1 MKRGD
6 LLTLTIER
14 PAAGGRMIARHEGAI
29 VLVAGAIPGEVVD
42 AEVEKVQRGMGWAMT
57 RDVKSASS
65 DRLADAPDGACGGS
79 VLAHIRYERQLELK
93 TAIIEDT
100 LRRLGRITLEAPPP
114 IAASPVDGYRMRARL
129 HVRNRKIGFFREGTH
144 SLCDPAH
151 TRQLQPGAIDM
162 LRALEASLATLE
174 RDAVSDIELSENIDA
189 SERAVHL
196 ELVEGGDPSRLAA
209 ISHVDGLTGASCA
222 PPDRGGGSRRTQELW
237 GSTTV
242 SDTIGGVRLERHVR
256 SFFQG
261 NRFLVGP
268 LVDHV
273 LSQIGDAPV
282 LDLYAGV
289 GLFSVTAAAAGRGP
303 ITAVEGD
310 RFAAADLRRNATPR
324 PDVTVEVDAVENHLR
339 HAKPRAGTVIV
350 DPPRTG
356 LSKEAL
362 AGAITVRAPRLVYVS
377 CDVATLA
384 RDARLL
390 IDSGYE
396 IASVRAFDLFPNTA
410 HIETVIAFARSPL
423 R

>member
-29 VLVAGAIPGEVVD
+29 VFVAGAIPGEVVD
-42 AEVEKVQRGMGWAMT
+42 AEVEKVQRGTGWAIT
-57 RDVKSASS
+57 REVTSASP

-93 TAIIEDT
+93 IAIVEDT
-100 LRRLGRITLEAPPP
+100 LRRLGRITLDARPP
-114 IAASPVDGYRMRARL
+114 ITGSPVDGYRMRARL
-129 HVRNRKIGFFREGTH
+129 HVRNRRIGFFREGTH
-144 SLCDPAH
+144 SLCDAAQ
-151 TRQLQPGAIDM
+151 TRQLHPRAIDM
-162 LRALEASLATLE
+162 LRSLETSLATLE
-174 RDAVSDIELSENIDA
+174 RDPVSEIELSENIDA
-189 SERAVHL
+189 SERAVHF
-196 ELVEGGDPSRLAA
+196 ELVEGGDPSRLATITNVA
-209 ISHVDGLTGASCA
+209 GLMGASCA
-222 PPDRGGGSRRTQELW
+222 PPDSRRTQELW

-242 SDTIGGVRLERHVR
+242 ADTIGGVRLERHAR

-261 NRFLVGP
+261 NRFLLQP

-273 LSQIGDAPV
+273 LSQITGTPV

-303 ITAVEGD
+303 VTAIEGD
-310 RFAAADLRRNATPR
+310 RFAAADLRRNAAER
-324 PDVTVEVDAVENHLR
+324 DDVAVEADAVENYLK
-339 HAKPRAGTVIV
+339 HAQPRAGTVIL

-356 LSKEAL
+356 LSKAAL
-362 AGAITVRAPRLVYVS
+362 AGAIAVRAPRLVYVS

-384 RDARLL
+384 RDARSL

-396 IASVRAFDLFPNTA
+396 IASVRAFDLFPTTA
-410 HIETVIAFARSPL
+410 HVETVIAFSRSQP

>member
-1 MKRGD
+1 MRRGD
-6 LLTLTIER
+6 RLTLTIER

-29 VLVAGAIPGEVVD
+29 VFVAGAIPGEVVD
-42 AEVEKVQRGMGWAMT
+42 AEIEKVQRGTGWAIT
-57 RDVKSASS
+57 REVKNASS
-65 DRLADAPDGACGGS
+65 DRLTDAPDGACGGS
-79 VLAHIRYERQLELK
+79 VLAHIRYERQLDLK

-100 LRRLGRITLEAPPP
+100 LRRLGRITLAARPP
-114 IAASPVDGYRMRARL
+114 IVGSPVDGYRMRARL

-144 SLCDPAH
+144 SLCDAAQ
-151 TRQLQPGAIDM
+151 TRQLQSGAIDM

-174 RDAVSDIELSENIDA
+174 RETVSDIELSENIDA

-196 ELVEGGDPSRLAA
+196 ELVEGGDPSRLATITRVA
-209 ISHVDGLTGASCA
+209 GLTGASCA
-222 PPDRGGGSRRTQELW
+222 PPDSRRTQELW

-242 SDTIGGVRLERHVR
+242 SDTIGGVRLERHAR

-261 NRFLVGP
+261 NRFLAGA

-273 LSQIGDAPV
+273 LSQIADAPV

-303 ITAVEGD
+303 VTAIEGD
-310 RFAAADLRRNATPR
+310 RFAAADLRRNASQQD
-324 PDVTVEVDAVENHLR
+324 DVTVEVDAVENYVKHG
-339 HAKPRAGTVIV
+339 KPRAGSVIL

-362 AGAITVRAPRLVYVS
+362 AGVIAVRASRLVYVS

-396 IASVRAFDLFPNTA
+396 ISSVRAFDLFPNTA
-410 HIETVIAFARSPL
+410 HVETVIAFSRSQP

>member
-1 MKRGD
+1 MRRGD

-14 PAAGGRMIARHEGAI
+14 PAAGGRMIARHEGA
-29 VLVAGAIPGEVVD
+29 VVFVAGAIPGEVVD
-42 AEVEKVQRGMGWAMT
+42 AEVEKVQRGTGWAIT
-57 RDVKSASS
+57 RDVKTAST
-65 DRLADAPDGACGGS
+65 DRLTAAPDGACGGS

-100 LRRLGRITLEAPPP
+100 LRRLGRITLEARPS

-129 HVRNRKIGFFREGTH
+129 HVRNRTIGFFREGTH
-144 SLCDPAH
+144 SLCDPAQ

-162 LRALEASLATLE
+162 LRALEVSLATLE
-174 RDAVSDIELSENIDA
+174 REAVSDIELSENIDA

-196 ELVEGGDPSRLAA
+196 ELVEGGDPSRLAT
-209 ISHVDGLTGASCA
+209 ISHVEGLTGASCA
-222 PPDRGGGSRRTQELW
+222 PPESRRTPELG

-242 SDTIGGVRLERHVR
+242 SDTVGGVRLERHTR

-261 NRFLVGP
+261 NRFLLGP

-273 LSQIGDAPV
+273 LSQIGDTPV

-289 GLFSVTAAAAGRGP
+289 GLFSLTAAAARRGP
-303 ITAVEGD
+303 VTAIEGD
-310 RFAAADLRRNATPR
+310 RFAAADLRRNAAQR
-324 PDVTVEVDAVENHLR
+324 DDVTVEVDAVENYLR
-339 HAKPRAGTVIV
+339 HAKPRAGTVIL

-356 LSKEAL
+356 LSKAAL
-362 AGAITVRAPRLVYVS
+362 AGAIAVRAPRLVYVS

-390 IDSGYE
+390 IDSGYA

-410 HIETVIAFARSPL
+410 HVETVISFSRSPP

>member
-1 MKRGD
+1 
-6 LLTLTIER
+6 
-14 PAAGGRMIARHEGAI
+14 MIARHEGAI
-29 VLVAGAIPGEVVD
+29 VFVAGAIPGEVVE
-42 AEVEKVQRGMGWAMT
+42 AEIEKVQRGTGWAIT
-57 RDVKSASS
+57 REVTSASP

-100 LRRLGRITLEAPPP
+100 LRRLGRITLDAPPP
-114 IAASPVDGYRMRARL
+114 ITGSPTDGYRMRARL
-129 HVRNRKIGFFREGTH
+129 HVRNGKIGFFREGTH
-144 SLCDPAH
+144 SLCDAAH
-151 TRQLQPGAIDM
+151 TRQLQPGAIAM

-174 RDAVSDIELSENIDA
+174 RDTVSDIDLSENIDA

-196 ELVEGGDPSRLAA
+196 ELVEGGDPARLAT
-209 ISHVDGLTGASCA
+209 ISHVAGLTGASCA
-222 PPDRGGGSRRTQELW
+222 PPDSRRTQELW

-242 SDTIGGVRLERHVR
+242 SDTVGGARLERHAR

-261 NRFLVGP
+261 NRFLVGS

-273 LSQIGDAPV
+273 LSQIAEAPV

-310 RFAAADLRRNATPR
+310 RFAAADLRRNATPHD
-324 PDVTVEVDAVENHLR
+324 DVAVEADAVENYLK
-339 HAKPRAGTVIV
+339 HAKPRAGTVIL

-356 LSKEAL
+356 LSNAAL
-362 AGAITVRAPRLVYVS
+362 SGVIAVRAPRLVYVS

-390 IDSGYE
+390 IESGYA
-396 IASVRAFDLFPNTA
+396 IASVRAFDLFPATA
-410 HIETVIAFARSPL
+410 HVETVIAFSRSLP

>member
-1 MKRGD
+1 MTRGD
-6 LLTLTIER
+6 RLTLTIER

-29 VLVAGAIPGEVVD
+29 VFVAGAIPGEVV
-42 AEVEKVQRGMGWAMT
+42 AVEVEKVQRGTGWAIT
-57 RDVKSASS
+57 RDVKSASP
-65 DRLADAPDGACGGS
+65 DRLTDAPDGACGGS
-79 VLAHIRYERQLELK
+79 VLAHIRYERQQEIK

-100 LRRLGRITLEAPPP
+100 LRRLGRITLAAPPR
-114 IAASPVDGYRMRARL
+114 ITGSPVDGYRMRARL

-144 SLCDPAH
+144 SLCDAAP
-151 TRQLQPGAIDM
+151 TRQLQSGTIGV

-174 RDAVSDIELSENIDA
+174 RDTVSDIELSENIDA

-196 ELVEGGDPSRLAA
+196 ELVEGGDPSRLATMT
-209 ISHVDGLTGASCA
+209 HVEGLTGASCA
-222 PPDRGGGSRRTQELW
+222 PPGSRRTQELW

-242 SDTIGGVRLERHVR
+242 TDSIGGVRLERHAR

-261 NRFLVGP
+261 NRFLVGS

-273 LSQIGDAPV
+273 LSQIGEAPV

-289 GLFSVTAAAAGRGP
+289 GLFSLTAAAAGRGP
-303 ITAVEGD
+303 ITAIEGD
-310 RFAAADLRRNATPR
+310 CFAAADLRRNAAQR
-324 PDVTVEVDAVENHLR
+324 NDVIVEADAVENYFQHV
-339 HAKPRAGTVIV
+339 KPRAGTVIL

-362 AGAITVRAPRLVYVS
+362 AGAIAVRAPRLVYVS

-384 RDARLL
+384 RDARAL

-396 IASVRAFDLFPNTA
+396 IASVRAFDLFPTTA
-410 HIETVIAFARSPL
+410 HVETVIAFSRSQP

>member
-6 LLTLTIER
+6 LLTLTVER

-29 VLVAGAIPGEVVD
+29 VFVSGAIPGEVVD
-42 AEVEKVQRGMGWAMT
+42 AEVEKVQRGTGWAIT
-57 RDVKSASS
+57 RDVKTASP
-65 DRLADAPDGACGGS
+65 DRLADTPDGACGGS

-93 TAIIEDT
+93 TAIIEDS
-100 LRRLGRITLEAPPP
+100 LRRLGRITLDARPPVTG
-114 IAASPVDGYRMRARL
+114 SPVDGYRMRARL

-144 SLCDPAH
+144 SLCDAAQ
-151 TRQLQPGAIDM
+151 TRQLQPGAIAM
-162 LRALEASLATLE
+162 LRSLEASLATLE
-174 RDAVSDIELSENIDA
+174 RDTVSDIELSENIDA

-196 ELVEGGDPSRLAA
+196 ELVEGGDPSRLAT
-209 ISHVDGLTGASCA
+209 ITHVEGLTGASCA
-222 PPDRGGGSRRTQELW
+222 PPASHRTQELW
-237 GSTTV
+237 GSATV
-242 SDTIGGVRLERHVR
+242 ADTIRGVRLERHAR

-261 NRFLVGP
+261 NRFLVAP

-273 LSQIGDAPV
+273 LSQVGDAPV

-303 ITAVEGD
+303 VTAIEGD
-310 RFAAADLRRNATPR
+310 RSAVGDLRRNAAQR
-324 PDVTVEVDAVENHLR
+324 DDVSVEADAVETSLT
-339 HAKPRAGTVIV
+339 HAKPRAGTVIL

-362 AGAITVRAPRLVYVS
+362 AGAIAVRAACLVYVS

-384 RDARLL
+384 RDARSLL
-390 IDSGYE
+390 DAGYE
-396 IASVRAFDLFPNTA
+396 ISSVRAFDLFPNTA
-410 HIETVIAFARSPL
+410 HVETVIAFARSQP

>member
-1 MKRGD
+1 MRRGD
-6 LLTLTIER
+6 RLTLTIER

-29 VLVAGAIPGEVVD
+29 VFVAGAIPGEVVD
-42 AEVEKVQRGMGWAMT
+42 AEIEKVQRGTGWAIT
-57 RDVKSASS
+57 REVKSASP

-79 VLAHIRYERQLELK
+79 VLAHIRYERQLEIK

-100 LRRLGRITLEAPPP
+100 VRRLGRITLEARPP
-114 IAASPVDGYRMRARL
+114 IAGSPADGYRMRARL

-144 SLCDPAH
+144 SLCDPAQ

-196 ELVEGGDPSRLAA
+196 ELVEGGDPSRLAT
-209 ISHVDGLTGASCA
+209 ISHVAGLTGASCA
-222 PPDRGGGSRRTQELW
+222 PPDSRRTQELW

-242 SDTIGGVRLERHVR
+242 SDTIGGVRLERHTR
-256 SFFQG
+256 TFFQG
-261 NRFLVGP
+261 NRFLVGA

-273 LSQIGDAPV
+273 LAHIGAAPV

-289 GLFSVTAAAAGRGP
+289 GLFSLTAAAAGRGP
-303 ITAVEGD
+303 ITAIEGD
-310 RFAAADLRRNATPR
+310 RFAAADLRKNASQR
-324 PDVTVEVDAVENHLR
+324 DDVSVEVAAVENYLR
-339 HAKPRAGTVIV
+339 HAKPRAGTVIL

-362 AGAITVRAPRLVYVS
+362 AGATAVGAACLVYVS

-384 RDARLL
+384 RDARSLL
-390 IDSGYE
+390 DAGYE
-396 IASVRAFDLFPNTA
+396 ISSVRAFDLFPNTA
-410 HIETVIAFARSPL
+410 HVETVIAFARSRP

>member
-6 LLTLTIER
+6 RLTLTVER

-29 VLVAGAIPGEVVD
+29 VFVSGAIPGEVVD
-42 AEVEKVQRGMGWAMT
+42 AEVEKVQRGTGWAIT
-57 RDVKSASS
+57 RVVKAASP

-93 TAIIEDT
+93 TAIIEDS
-100 LRRLGRITLEAPPP
+100 LRRLGRITLDARPPVTG
-114 IAASPVDGYRMRARL
+114 SPVDGYRMRARL

-144 SLCDPAH
+144 SLCDAAQ
-151 TRQLQPGAIDM
+151 TRQLQPAAIAM
-162 LRALEASLATLE
+162 LRSLEASLATLE
-174 RDAVSDIELSENIDA
+174 RDTVSDIELSENIDA
-189 SERAVHL
+189 SARAVHL
-196 ELVEGGDPSRLAA
+196 ELVEGGDPSRLAT
-209 ISHVDGLTGASCA
+209 ITHVEGWRRVVRAA
-222 PPDRGGGSRRTQELW
+222 ESRRTQELW

-242 SDTIGGVRLERHVR
+242 SDTIRGVRLERHAR

-261 NRFLVGP
+261 NRFLVAP

-273 LSQIGDAPV
+273 LSQIGEAPV

-303 ITAVEGD
+303 VTAIEGD
-310 RFAAADLRRNATPR
+310 RFAVADLRRNAAPR
-324 PDVTVEVDAVENHLR
+324 DDVSVEADAVESYLT
-339 HAKPRAGTVIV
+339 HAKPRAGTVIL

-362 AGAITVRAPRLVYVS
+362 AGAVAVRAPRLVYVS

-384 RDARLL
+384 RDARSLL
-390 IDSGYE
+390 DAGYE
-396 IASVRAFDLFPNTA
+396 VSSVRAFDLFPNTA
-410 HIETVIAFARSPL
+410 HVETVIAFSRSLP

>member
-6 LLTLTIER
+6 RLTLAIER
-14 PAAGGRMIARHEGAI
+14 PAAGGRMIARHDGAI
-29 VLVAGAIPGEVVD
+29 VFVAGAIPGEVVD
-42 AEVEKVQRGMGWAMT
+42 AEVEKVQRGTGWAIT
-57 RDVKSASS
+57 REVKSASP

-79 VLAHIRYERQLELK
+79 VLAHVRYERQLELK

-100 LRRLGRITLEAPPP
+100 LRRLGRITLEARPP
-114 IAASPVDGYRMRARL
+114 IAGSPVDGHRMRARL

-144 SLCDPAH
+144 SLCDPAQ
-151 TRQLQPGAIDM
+151 TRQLQPVAIEM

-196 ELVEGGDPSRLAA
+196 ELVEGGDPSRLAT
-209 ISHVDGLTGASCA
+209 ISQVAGLTGATCA
-222 PPDRGGGSRRTQELW
+222 PPESRRTQELW
-237 GSTTV
+237 GSPMV
-242 SDTIGGVRLERHVR
+242 SDRIGGVRLERHAR

-261 NRFLVGP
+261 NRFLVGA
-268 LVDHV
+268 LVDYV
-273 LSQIGDAPV
+273 LSQIGEAPV

-303 ITAVEGD
+303 ITAIEGD
-310 RFAAADLRRNATPR
+310 RFAAADLRRNAAQR
-324 PDVTVEVDAVENHLR
+324 DDVTVEADAVEHYLR
-339 HAKPRAGTVIV
+339 HGQPRAATVIL

-362 AGAITVRAPRLVYVS
+362 AGAIALRAPRLVYVS

-384 RDARLL
+384 RDARALL
-390 IDSGYE
+390 DAGYA

-410 HIETVIAFARSPL
+410 HVETVIAFARSQP